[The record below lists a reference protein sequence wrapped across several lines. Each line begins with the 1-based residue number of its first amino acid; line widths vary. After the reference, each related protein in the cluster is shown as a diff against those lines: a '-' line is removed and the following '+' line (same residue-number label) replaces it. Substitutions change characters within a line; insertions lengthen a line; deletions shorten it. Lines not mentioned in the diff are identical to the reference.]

1 MAPRGK
7 GIKATE
13 IGRRIKLARK
23 ESGGM
28 TQREL
33 GDLLGVT
40 ERSVAGYE
48 AGEVIPYRF
57 LRQLES
63 ALNRPAAWILYGDE
77 AAMNT
82 LDTLP
87 SILRRLEEIEAVQR
101 QILQALKT

>member
-1 MAPRGK
+1 MSPRGN

-13 IGRRIKLARK
+13 IGKRIKLARK

-40 ERSVAGYE
+40 ERSIAGYE

-63 ALNRPAAWILYGDE
+63 ALNRPAAWILYGDDVAPP
-77 AAMNT
+77 AAT
-82 LDTLP
+82 QETILFKLD
-87 SILRRLEEIEAVQR
+87 EIRSVQD
-101 QILQALKT
+101 QILKVLSK